1 MFFSFL
7 YFLATL
13 YIYICSFT
21 TLKYYFYYM
30 LNSHFFCTVLFTS
43 LCNHTVV
50 INKAFYSMMA
60 FDTVISIH
68 CLLSLFFFVII
79 LCFVLWLLLLISFP
93 RDFTVSN
100 NAFGASLI
108 AQSLKSLP
116 AVQETWVRSQGWE
129 DPLEKEMTTH
139 SSIIAWKISWTEE
152 PGELQSMGSQ
162 RVGHDWATNTN

>member
-60 FDTVISIH
+60 FDTVISTH

-93 RDFTVSN
+93 RGFTVSN

-108 AQSLKSLP
+108 AQSVESACSARDLGSIPGLG
-116 AVQETWVRSQGWE
+116 RS
-129 DPLEKEMTTH
+129 
-139 SSIIAWKISWTEE
+139 
-152 PGELQSMGSQ
+152 PGEGNDNPLQYHCLENLMDRGA
-162 RVGHDWATNTN
+162 W